1 MQDATTGSE
10 RQAIS
15 LYDIG
20 RNKLRWSI
28 LVLVCFMFFITF
40 LDKASLSATAPLIA
54 KEFGLDKASLGY
66 VFGGFVFASAIGQ
79 IPCGLLV
86 DRFGPRRMVALFVA
100 AWSLATVATGF
111 AAGFLSLF
119 VIRFLTGLG
128 ESGAFP
134 GGTRAMRPWFT
145 RAEHG
150 FVQGAP
156 HLFGR
161 FGTAVVPILTVSLSA
176 SFGWRGVFFAFGAL
190 GIAWAIAYWVLYR
203 DAPASHPWISAEE
216 TAHLAASER
225 PRAAGS
231 PRQPVPWKRLMSA
244 PTTWG
249 LIAASA
255 AYTYCIFFYTTWLP
269 IYLTEHHHLSF
280 AQMGGLA
287 SLPLIAGMVGD
298 VAGGVLTDAVLR
310 RTGRIGFARAIVV
323 VPSFLIAAA
332 ALVPAALAEDPMVS
346 VACLSVSLFFM
357 EMITGP
363 WWAVPLD
370 VGGPFSGT
378 LSAIMNTA
386 SNIAGTLSPIVFG
399 LFAQGGNWTMPFLI
413 SAIVLVGGAL
423 AWMLLVDPARSIA
436 EDAPAVSPS
445 P

>member
-1 MQDATTGSE
+1 
-10 RQAIS
+10 
-15 LYDIG
+15 
-20 RNKLRWSI
+20 
-28 LVLVCFMFFITF
+28 
-40 LDKASLSATAPLIA
+40 
-54 KEFGLDKASLGY
+54 
-66 VFGGFVFASAIGQ
+66 
-79 IPCGLLV
+79 
-86 DRFGPRRMVALFVA
+86 
-100 AWSLATVATGF
+100 
-111 AAGFLSLF
+111 
-119 VIRFLTGLG
+119 
-128 ESGAFP
+128 
-134 GGTRAMRPWFT
+134 MRPWFT

-150 FVQGAP
+150 FVQGVP

-161 FGTAVVPILTVSLSA
+161 FGTAVVPLLTVSLSA

-190 GIAWAIAYWVLYR
+190 GIAWAAAYWLLYR
-203 DAPASHPWISAEE
+203 DAPSRHPWISAGEV
-216 TAHLAASER
+216 AHLAANGATAS
-225 PRAAGS
+225 AGK
-231 PRQPVPWKRLMSA
+231 RRPVPWKRLMSA

-287 SLPLIAGMVGD
+287 SLPLVAGMVGD
-298 VAGGVLTDAVLR
+298 VAGGMLTDAVLR
-310 RTGRIGFARAIVV
+310 RTGRILFARAIVV

-332 ALVPAALAEDPMVS
+332 ALVPAALAEDALVS
-346 VACLSVSLFFM
+346 VGCLALSLFFM

-378 LSAIMNTA
+378 LSAIMNTS

-413 SAIVLVGGAL
+413 SALVLVGGAV
-423 AWMLLVDPARSIA
+423 AWALLVDPGRSLVDEGLA
-436 EDAPAVSPS
+436 QSP
-445 P
+445 